1 MAHEN
6 FDIYLSSKLAK
17 NELSEHFA
25 IQNPAS
31 SIFRDPNWQ
40 TQINVTFSPPF
51 QKGHE

>member
-6 FDIYLSSKLAK
+6 FDIYLSSKLDK

-40 TQINVTFSPPF
+40 TRTNVTFSPPF